1 VVEEQRRFVAE
12 ASANCSWLVCSIF
25 WLNLSSLL
33 LTDSEEKREARW
45 SRREET
51 RQRPSRERGGKREKS
66 EERERKRA
74 SEREQQSMLS
84 SRKKSEKEVSFRSRR

>member
-1 VVEEQRRFVAE
+1 LTSSKTKKLTSDEALDLAPSAHTSIVVEEQRRFVAE

-33 LTDSEEKREARW
+33 LTDSEEKRETRW

-51 RQRPSRERGGKREKS
+51 RQRP
-66 EERERKRA
+66 
-74 SEREQQSMLS
+74 
-84 SRKKSEKEVSFRSRR
+84 

>member
-51 RQRPSRERGGKREKS
+51 RQRP
-66 EERERKRA
+66 
-74 SEREQQSMLS
+74 
-84 SRKKSEKEVSFRSRR
+84 